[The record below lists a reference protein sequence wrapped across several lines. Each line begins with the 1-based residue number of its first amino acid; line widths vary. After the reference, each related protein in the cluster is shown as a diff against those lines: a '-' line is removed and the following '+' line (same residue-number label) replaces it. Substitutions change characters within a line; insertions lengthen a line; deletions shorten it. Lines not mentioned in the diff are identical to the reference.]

1 MTAPAHPENGVDP
14 VDELLE
20 EIVAEDLD
28 LPDAEELDLPDDPNQ
43 VIRDLTEQLETARA
57 EAEQARVEAEQA
69 DDLWKRSAAE
79 FENFRRR
86 RARLEEESAAR
97 ASAEVI
103 KRLLP
108 ALDGF
113 DAALA
118 MDQASQEDGT
128 PTSSAHPLR
137 QGLSSTRELLLSTLA
152 GEGLEPIEALGQE
165 FDPAWHEAVHM
176 VEGSGT
182 LVVTAELRRGYL
194 LKGRVIRPTQVV
206 VGYQPDSSTDPDP
219 K

>member
-176 VEGSGT
+176 VEGSGI

-206 VGYQPDSSTDPDP
+206 VGYQPDSSTDPDS

>member
-1 MTAPAHPENGVDP
+1 MTAPAHPENGIDP

-20 EIVAEDLD
+20 EVVAEVLDFSDEDLD
-28 LPDAEELDLPDDPNQ
+28 PPDDPNQ
-43 VIRDLTEQLETARA
+43 TIRDLTEQLEAARV

-86 RARLEEESAAR
+86 RARLEEESAAQ

-108 ALDGF
+108 VLDGL
-113 DAALA
+113 DAAPA

-128 PTSSAHPLR
+128 PTSSAHSLR

-176 VEGSGT
+176 VEGSGI

-206 VGYQPDSSTDPDP
+206 VGYQPDSSTDPDS